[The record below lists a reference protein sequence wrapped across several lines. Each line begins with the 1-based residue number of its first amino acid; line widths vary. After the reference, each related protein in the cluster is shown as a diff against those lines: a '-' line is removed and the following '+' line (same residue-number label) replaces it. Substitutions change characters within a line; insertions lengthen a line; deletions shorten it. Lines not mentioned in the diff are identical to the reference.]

1 MCSSTLDATTK
12 ERRTALF
19 QLDVKNR
26 KSIYEQVIDSFKEE
40 IVSGVLAPGEKMP
53 SVRDLSKQ
61 LTINPNTV
69 QKAYREL
76 EREGYCY
83 TVSGLGTFVAK
94 PEQITRDDEK
104 IGELKTELAR
114 LIQELRY
121 QNVSPDEIRDA
132 VDVVLTNRGEPK

>member
-1 MCSSTLDATTK
+1 M
-12 ERRTALF
+12 F
-19 QLDVKNR
+19 QLDLKNR

-40 IVSGVLAPGEKMP
+40 IVSGVLAPGEKLP

-83 TVSGLGTFVAK
+83 TVSGLGTFVSKPENVAGD
-94 PEQITRDDEK
+94 PEQIAPLNA
-104 IGELKTELAR
+104 ELVR
-114 LIQELRY
+114 IIRELRY
-121 QNVSPDEIRDA
+121 QNVSPEEIRA
-132 VDVVLTNRGEPK
+132 SVDSALTNRGERK

>member
-1 MCSSTLDATTK
+1 M
-12 ERRTALF
+12 F

-94 PEQITRDDEK
+94 LEQITRDDEK

>member
-1 MCSSTLDATTK
+1 M
-12 ERRTALF
+12 F
-19 QLDVKNR
+19 QLDLKSR

-53 SVRDLSKQ
+53 SVRDLSKH

-76 EREGYCY
+76 ERKGYCY

-94 PEQITRDDEK
+94 PENITADTEK
-104 IGELKTELAR
+104 TNELKAELAR

-121 QNVSPDEIRDA
+121 QNVSSDAIRETVENA
-132 VDVVLTNRGEPK
+132 LTNRGERK

>member
-1 MCSSTLDATTK
+1 M
-12 ERRTALF
+12 F

>member
-1 MCSSTLDATTK
+1 M
-12 ERRTALF
+12 F
-19 QLDVKNR
+19 QLDVKSR

-83 TVSGLGTFVAK
+83 TVSGLGTFVSK
-94 PEQITRDDEK
+94 PEHISADAEK
-104 IGELKTELAR
+104 TNELKAELAR

-121 QNVSPDEIRDA
+121 QNVSPDEIRSA
-132 VDVVLTNRGEPK
+132 VENALTNRGELK

>member
-1 MCSSTLDATTK
+1 
-12 ERRTALF
+12 LF
-19 QLDVKNR
+19 QLDLKNR

-40 IVSGVLAPGEKMP
+40 IVSGVLAPGEKLP

-83 TVSGLGTFVAK
+83 TVSGLGTFVSKPENVAAD
-94 PEQITRDDEK
+94 PEQIALLNA
-104 IGELKTELAR
+104 ELVR
-114 LIQELRY
+114 IIRELRY
-121 QNVSPDEIRDA
+121 QNVSPDEIRA
-132 VDVVLTNRGEPK
+132 SVDSALTNRGERK

>member
-1 MCSSTLDATTK
+1 M
-12 ERRTALF
+12 F
-19 QLDVKNR
+19 QLDLKNR

-83 TVSGLGTFVAK
+83 TVSGLGTFVSK
-94 PEQITRDDEK
+94 PEQIAANVEK
-104 IGELKTELAR
+104 INDLKAELAR

-121 QNVSPDEIRDA
+121 QNVSPEDIRAA
-132 VDVVLTNRGEPK
+132 VEDVLTNRGERK